1 MTQLKKI
8 LFATDLSEP
17 ALHAQKYACS
27 LTDQFAAELHVLSVI
42 QDVALVSPDP
52 NVPWVIPASSLE
64 EVQQSLEV
72 TLAQVPDP
80 TWSAGKSIVR
90 VIRTGAPYA
99 EIVAYAKEADIDLVV
114 IGTHGRSG
122 ILHAL
127 LGSTA
132 EKIVRK
138 SPCPVLTVP
147 PKGRDFV

>member
-1 MTQLKKI
+1 MTQLQRI

-17 ALHAQKYACS
+17 ASHAQKYACS
-27 LTDQFAAELHVLSVI
+27 LAEQFRAELHVLSVI

-52 NVPWVIPASSLE
+52 NVPWVIPASSLD
-64 EVQQSLEV
+64 EVQRSLEQS
-72 TLAQVPDP
+72 LAQVPDAA
-80 TWSAGKSIVR
+80 WSAGKPVVR

-99 EIVAYAKEADIDLVV
+99 EIVEYAKEANIDLIV

-127 LGSTA
+127 LGSVA

-147 PKGRDFV
+147 PKGHDFV

>member
-1 MTQLKKI
+1 MTQLRKI

-17 ALHAQKYACS
+17 AGHAQKYACS
-27 LTDQFAAELHVLSVI
+27 LAEQFGAELHVLSVI

-64 EVQQSLEV
+64 EVQKSLEQS
-72 TLAQVPDP
+72 LAQVPDP
-80 TWSAGKSIVR
+80 AWSAGKSVVR

-99 EIVAYAKEADIDLVV
+99 EIVEYAKEAGIDLIV

-127 LGSTA
+127 LGSVA

-147 PKGRDFV
+147 PKGHDFV